1 MQKGGGFAFRSILC
15 DRRCS
20 DASSMTTFGYG
31 VCLVLPLLLLFA
43 SLLQSPKRVVE
54 KVLTVL
60 ESSLLFPDGAEPPC
74 SVSMY
79 LQHP

>member
-1 MQKGGGFAFRSILC
+1 MQKGDGFAFRSILC

-20 DASSMTTFGYG
+20 DASSLTAFGYG
-31 VCLVLPLLLLFA
+31 VCLALPLLLLLA
-43 SLLQSPKRVVE
+43 SLLQSSERVVAQ
-54 KVLTVL
+54 VLTVL
-60 ESSLLFPDGAEPPC
+60 ESSPLFPDGDELPC